1 MAGMITDGMGA
12 DTLRIPGAR
21 TLGSARFRMLVAAVV
36 VGVVGLLL
44 VMLLLARAG
53 SPTGQFGIDATDYLT
68 AAERMA
74 AGTSPYATEMLAGPV
89 DAQGTDRYRYPPTFA
104 QLLVPLTG
112 LDQGVA
118 LWLLLALQVVAV
130 AAAVGL
136 ALRMSGLLRP
146 EPVLWAAAATL
157 LFLPVFDSLWKGNV
171 SGFLALLVVLAVT
184 GGATG
189 GAAVALATLL
199 KIAPVTFVPAWFA
212 LDGRSRRG
220 MLLTAAAVVLVSA
233 VLAPTA
239 WRDYLSVL
247 PNLVAGGADQTTNVA
262 PWSVVARSGALE
274 AVGSVVRVLS
284 LGAALVAVAA
294 SVIVIRRPGGLP
306 AAATLATIAMLLL
319 PAALWY
325 HYLVVLLPLAIL
337 AWPTATRP
345 ERFALVVAGA
355 LITGGVAW
363 LPLATVGAA
372 GLMVVT
378 LRAQMRRLRHG
389 V

>member
-1 MAGMITDGMGA
+1 MA
-12 DTLRIPGAR
+12 LPGAR
-21 TLGSARFRMLVAAVV
+21 TLGSARFRMLIAAVM
-36 VGVVGLLL
+36 VGVVGVLLA
-44 VMLLLARAG
+44 MLLLARAG

-68 AAERMA
+68 AARRIS
-74 AGTSPYATEMLAGPV
+74 GGGSPYASVMLTGPV

-104 QLLVPLTG
+104 QLLLPLTA
-112 LDQGVA
+112 LEQPAA
-118 LWLLLALQVVAV
+118 LWLLLIFQT
-130 AAAVGL
+130 AAIATAVGL
-136 ALRMSGLLRP
+136 ALRMGGLLRP
-146 EPVLWAAAATL
+146 EPVLWAAAATM

-171 SGFLALLVVLAVT
+171 SGFLSLLVVLATT

-212 LDGRSRRG
+212 LDGRSRWG
-220 MLLTAAAVVLVSA
+220 MLVTTLCVVTVSV

-247 PNLVAGGADQTTNVA
+247 PNLVAGTADEATNVA
-262 PWSVVARSGALE
+262 PWSVVARAGAPE
-274 AVGSVVRVLS
+274 IVGSVVRVLS
-284 LGAALVAVAA
+284 LGVATAAIAA
-294 SVIVIRRPGGLP
+294 SVVIIRRPGGLP

-337 AWPTATRP
+337 AWPTATRS
-345 ERFALVVAGA
+345 ERGALVVAGGVV
-355 LITGGVAW
+355 TGGVVW

-372 GLMVVT
+372 GLLLTT
-378 LRAQMRRLRHG
+378 LRAQVRRLRNG